1 MLVMDR
7 IQIQSCCNFAGGLS
21 NFAGGLSRQLLR
33 SNAGM
38 FYKKCQILEIGG
50 NFRKE
55 IWNLNI
61 ECLPKKMMR
70 GNLENERK
78 EELNCNLF
86 QKGLHQSITLV
97 IIKNYFKLHI
107 KLRTIKQ
114 LVIQTFYKMKIK
126 LVVCLRSVELEQRHL
141 LPVAGVVVSSQDS
154 ADHSV
159 LASMWGHLGTCL
171 RTRLETQS
179 RSVSLQTMYCY

>member
-1 MLVMDR
+1 MLVIDR
-7 IQIQSCCNFAGGLS
+7 IQTQSCC

-33 SNAGM
+33 PNGEM
-38 FYKKCQILEIGG
+38 FYKKCQVLEFGG

-55 IWNLNI
+55 ILNLNS
-61 ECLPKKMMR
+61 ECLPKNMMR
-70 GNLENERK
+70 SNLENERK
-78 EELNCNLF
+78 GGLNCNLF
-86 QKGLHQSITLV
+86 QKSFHQIITIV
-97 IIKNYFKLHI
+97 ITKNYFKFHI

-154 ADHSV
+154 ADRSV
-159 LASMWGHLGTCL
+159 LASTWGHLGTCL

-179 RSVSLQTMYCY
+179 RSDSLQTMYCY